1 LNSVFSSDISVLSI
15 FQLSISAISSIVQS
29 LFAIAINLTEKKK
42 FETELDLEIFVRQI
56 LKIYLQNKKIKQIIQ
71 TKKTDKQK
79 ISTIFRKTIKLKL
92 ENCTI
97 IEYSIIKIKYLF
109 VRDRI
114 YVFYSNNNIFRVE
127 TIRFQY
133 KLLNAEYSDWTTT
146 LEKIQKYYYWFTLYS
161 DIKKYIRN
169 CSICKYSKFYCEYK
183 YNLLK
188 FLSISDRYWQNIFC
202 DFIISLSLYCYKK
215 RLFQHILVIIDR
227 LFKYKKFI
235 SINFLKIKIVIQ
247 IFIDFVWYSESFSVS
262 IISDRNIQFIVYFWQ
277 YLYKKL
283 EIKSKLSTV
292 FYSEIDNQIENI
304 NTVFKQYF
312 RAYIYYNQN
321 NWINYLVIAEFVA
334 NSYISKS
341 TDILLFFAIKKYF
354 RNLSKY
360 KKCRQN
366 CRKDRDFAKLFSTQ
380 TCLNTN

>member
-133 KLLNAEYSDWTTT
+133 KLLNAEYSD
-146 LEKIQKYYYWFTLYS
+146 
-161 DIKKYIRN
+161 
-169 CSICKYSKFYCEYK
+169 
-183 YNLLK
+183 
-188 FLSISDRYWQNIFC
+188 
-202 DFIISLSLYCYKK
+202 
-215 RLFQHILVIIDR
+215 
-227 LFKYKKFI
+227 
-235 SINFLKIKIVIQ
+235 
-247 IFIDFVWYSESFSVS
+247 
-262 IISDRNIQFIVYFWQ
+262 
-277 YLYKKL
+277 
-283 EIKSKLSTV
+283 
-292 FYSEIDNQIENI
+292 
-304 NTVFKQYF
+304 
-312 RAYIYYNQN
+312 
-321 NWINYLVIAEFVA
+321 
-334 NSYISKS
+334 
-341 TDILLFFAIKKYF
+341 
-354 RNLSKY
+354 
-360 KKCRQN
+360 
-366 CRKDRDFAKLFSTQ
+366 
-380 TCLNTN
+380 